1 MANVKF
7 ESFAEK
13 VLKESREVFDGA
25 MELVAQQGESNAIAE
40 VTKLVYDTPPSPTYV
55 RTGDLRKSISHKY
68 VKGEKTAYIGT
79 NIDYA
84 PYVEYGTRNIPERP
98 FLRNAAQNY
107 SDEYRATFEYA
118 AKVLSRK

>member
-1 MANVKF
+1 MGVTFQNF
-7 ESFAEK
+7 SDR
-13 VLKESREVFDGA
+13 VLKEVEKSIDDA

-68 VKGEKTAYIGT
+68 LKSEKEAYIGT
-79 NIDYA
+79 NIEYA
-84 PYVEYGTRNIPERP
+84 PYVEFGTRNMPERP

-107 SDEYRATFEYA
+107 SDEYKAILEDA
-118 AKVLSRK
+118 LKKLSSE